1 MSMTT
6 RAAVLWGVGEPWTIE
21 DVELDEPRANDVL
34 VRLHAAG
41 MCHSDDH
48 AKTGDMPMPLPVIGG
63 HEGAGVVEAIGPDVR
78 GLAVGDHVAVSF
90 VPACGT
96 CRWCST
102 GRQYLCD
109 NGAKLFD
116 MGMMSDGREAH
127 HAVHDGERVPVGR
140 YAQLGT
146 FSERILVNESSLIKV
161 DDDLPFEVVALV
173 SCGVATGFGSATE
186 RAGTKPGDNV
196 AVIGV
201 GGIGINAV
209 QGARIAGAQR
219 VIAIDPVEFKREQAM
234 ALGAT
239 HAYASVEEAMAEVGA
254 LTGGV
259 MCERVILSRRCGARR
274 HDRPGPVAHGQGRHP
289 RGHRRG
295 ARHRGR
301 HQAEPDDALDDEQG
315 DQGHHLR
322 LDEPAGV
329 HPAPAVDVPRG
340 RAEARRAGDP
350 PVHPR
355 PGEPGLR
362 RHARRQATSAASS
375 PSTEGT
381 RSRPADP
388 AGTEPAR

>member
-6 RAAVLWGVGEPWTIE
+6 RAAVLWGVGEPWTVE
-21 DVELDEPRANDVL
+21 EVELDEPRANDVL

-127 HAVHDGERVPVGR
+127 HTVHDGERVPVGR

-146 FSERILVNESSLIKV
+146 FSERILVNESSLVKV

-239 HAYASVEEAMAEVGA
+239 HAYASVEEATAEVGA

-259 MCERVILSRRCGARR
+259 MCERVILC
-274 HDRPGPVAHGQGRHP
+274 
-289 RGHRRG
+289 
-295 ARHRGR
+295 
-301 HQAEPDDALDDEQG
+301 
-315 DQGHHLR
+315 
-322 LDEPAGV
+322 AGV
-329 HPAPAVDVPRG
+329 VHGDMIDPALWLTAKGGTLVVTGVAPATEDDTKLNLMMLSMMNKEIKGTIFGSMNPRESIPRLLSMYREG
-340 RAEARRAGDP
+340 VLKIDELVTRRYTLDQ
-350 PVHPR
+350 VN
-355 PGEPGLR
+355 
-362 RHARRQATSAASS
+362 
-375 PSTEGT
+375 EGY
-381 RSRPADP
+381 ADMLD
-388 AGTEPAR
+388 GKNIRGVITFD